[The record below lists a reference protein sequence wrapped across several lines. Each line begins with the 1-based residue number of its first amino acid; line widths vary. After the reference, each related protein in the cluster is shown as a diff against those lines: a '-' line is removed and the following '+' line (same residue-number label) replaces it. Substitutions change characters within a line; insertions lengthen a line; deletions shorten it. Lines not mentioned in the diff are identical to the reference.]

1 MNHPTL
7 RRILAI
13 DAFRGLTLAFMIIV
27 NMPGSWAKAYQ
38 PLKHANWHGCTPTD
52 LVFPF
57 FLFVVGISMRY
68 SFEKY
73 DMCLTKPLFLKTFK
87 RGISIF
93 LIGLLLNAFPF
104 IRQDWDWSSLRI
116 LGVLQRIGICYFVS
130 SIIVLKNDIR
140 NIVKI
145 TIALLIGYWGLMEF
159 FGIYHGTDPYTLQT
173 NIILAFDNLI
183 LGESHLYKGMGI
195 PFDPEGILSTIP
207 SIATTNFGFL
217 VGTMMITNKKIRDNI
232 KRMIVLGLGS
242 LLIGLFWGILM
253 PINKQLWTSSY
264 VMFTAGIA
272 TLFISIMIY
281 IIDIKKYRSVAKGL
295 AVLGS
300 NSIFLFI
307 ISGIWTKILL
317 RIDFQLNESVVS
329 GYYYL
334 YKTVFFELN

>member
-104 IRQDWDWSSLRI
+104 IMQDWDWSSLRI

-140 NIVKI
+140 NIVC
-145 TIALLIGYWGLMEF
+145 LL
-159 FGIYHGTDPYTLQT
+159 YT
-173 NIILAFDNLI
+173 
-183 LGESHLYKGMGI
+183 S
-195 PFDPEGILSTIP
+195 P
-207 SIATTNFGFL
+207 SP
-217 VGTMMITNKKIRDNI
+217 RD
-232 KRMIVLGLGS
+232 KHRSRM
-242 LLIGLFWGILM
+242 
-253 PINKQLWTSSY
+253 PSS
-264 VMFTAGIA
+264 A
-272 TLFISIMIY
+272 
-281 IIDIKKYRSVAKGL
+281 
-295 AVLGS
+295 
-300 NSIFLFI
+300 
-307 ISGIWTKILL
+307 
-317 RIDFQLNESVVS
+317 
-329 GYYYL
+329 
-334 YKTVFFELN
+334 